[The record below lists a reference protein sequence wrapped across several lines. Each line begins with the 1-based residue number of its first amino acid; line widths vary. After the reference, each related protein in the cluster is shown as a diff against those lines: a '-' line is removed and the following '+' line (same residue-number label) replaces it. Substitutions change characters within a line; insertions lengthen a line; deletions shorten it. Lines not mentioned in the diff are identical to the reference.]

1 MPVNEMSGLGVR
13 KPGSGVLM
21 STAGRELRPA
31 KVAKAEATRRSLIVA
46 ARRLFGEH
54 GYASTSIDEV
64 VRAAG
69 VTKGALYHHFRDKD
83 DLFRAVLEG
92 VKRDVTDVVG
102 EAFLDA
108 ADQVDTTQSLIDGC
122 LAYID
127 AHLDPAVQR
136 ITSDARALLD
146 ASTRRSLDARYEVAV
161 VRGAF
166 RRAIRLGAVA
176 PQPIAPL
183 AHIMAGAL
191 SEACR
196 ADRRVRRQ
204 GLRPRGGEQRHHP
217 APLRSTSTRLS
228 RS

>member
-1 MPVNEMSGLGVR
+1 
-13 KPGSGVLM
+13 M
-21 STAGRELRPA
+21 STSARELRPA
-31 KVAKAEATRRSLIVA
+31 KAAKAEATRRSLIAA
-46 ARRLFGEH
+46 ARQLFGEQ
-54 GYASTSIDEV
+54 GYGSTSIDEV

-108 ADQVDTTQSLIDGC
+108 ADQVDTTQSLVDGC

-166 RRAIRLGAVA
+166 RRATRLGAVA

-191 SEACR
+191 AEACALIAEAEDTAVAR
-196 ADRRVRRQ
+196 EEASHVITQ
-204 GLRPRGGEQRHHP
+204 LLAGLR
-217 APLRSTSTRLS
+217 APG
-228 RS
+228 